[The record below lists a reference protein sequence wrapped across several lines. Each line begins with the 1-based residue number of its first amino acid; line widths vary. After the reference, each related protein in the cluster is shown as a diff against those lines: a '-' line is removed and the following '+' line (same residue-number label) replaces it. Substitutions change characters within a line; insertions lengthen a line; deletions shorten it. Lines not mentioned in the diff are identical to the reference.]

1 MKYFNSFQKVITT
14 DYNNNAILL
23 TNLMQRVEVIPSL
36 LQNPLVFYSYDVQ
49 ESDTPEII
57 ADKYY
62 GDPYRYWLVLFANQI
77 TDPQWQWP
85 LTSQQFS
92 LYLNDKYS
100 AAAGNTSVLSYTQGT
115 ISQYNK
121 TITTTDSITSNT
133 TSVPVPNRVRKDFK
147 SRRLPEFP
155 SAKVISR
162 KPKRQS
168 KAKRARPREARAAV
182 AVRAS
187 ARRCCRRSPP
197 RARAAECGTITFRH
211 YTASDENTFFKSA
224 LL

>member
-23 TNLMQRVEVIPSL
+23 TNLIQRVEVIPSL
-36 LQNPLVFYSYDVQ
+36 LHNPLVFYSYDVQ
-49 ESDTPEII
+49 ESDTPEIV

-133 TSVPVPNRVRKDFK
+133 TSVTLIIDQPTYLATQTGTTTQTFSDGSSVT
-147 SRRLPEFP
+147 ET
-155 SAKVISR
+155 IS
-162 KPKRQS
+162 KNILSIYDYETQLNESKRNIQIIN
-168 KAKRARPREARAAV
+168 KK
-182 AVRAS
+182 
-187 ARRCCRRSPP
+187 
-197 RARAAECGTITFRH
+197 
-211 YTASDENTFFKSA
+211 YASDFEKQLVS
-224 LL
+224 LLGM

>member
-23 TNLMQRVEVIPSL
+23 TNLIQRVEVIPSL

-49 ESDTPEII
+49 ESDTPEIV

-133 TSVPVPNRVRKDFK
+133 TSVTLIIDQPTYLATQTGTTTQTFSDGSSVT
-147 SRRLPEFP
+147 ET
-155 SAKVISR
+155 IS
-162 KPKRQS
+162 KNILSIYDYETQLNESKRNIQIIN
-168 KAKRARPREARAAV
+168 KK
-182 AVRAS
+182 
-187 ARRCCRRSPP
+187 
-197 RARAAECGTITFRH
+197 
-211 YTASDENTFFKSA
+211 YASDFEKQLVS
-224 LL
+224 LLGM

>member
-49 ESDTPEII
+49 ESDTPEIV

-133 TSVPVPNRVRKDFK
+133 TSVTLIIDQPTYLATQTGTTTQTFSDGSSVT
-147 SRRLPEFP
+147 ET
-155 SAKVISR
+155 IS
-162 KPKRQS
+162 KNILSIYDYETQLNESKRNIQLIN
-168 KAKRARPREARAAV
+168 KK
-182 AVRAS
+182 
-187 ARRCCRRSPP
+187 
-197 RARAAECGTITFRH
+197 
-211 YTASDENTFFKSA
+211 YASDFEKQLVS
-224 LL
+224 LLGM